1 MRIVLCDDNRLLC
14 EALADVL
21 QSRGHEV
28 VAIAVTADAG
38 ADAVA
43 AYRPDICVLDLRFP
57 GQPDGLTAAK
67 TIKDQFPGTRIL
79 ILSGSDETAAWS
91 QAVQIGV
98 DGLLRKDQNV
108 GQIADALDVIADG
121 GAVFDPTVSRRQG
134 TRPGSLDADRR
145 HDNGSVSTDQLTPR
159 EEEVLRRI
167 VAGQTTRQMA
177 TEMQVATST
186 LRSYIKNVLAKL
198 GAHSRLQAAAIGS
211 RRPPGR
217 RDNDRPRPID
227 PPGNPPR
234 NPPFLPAP
242 YSPSDV

>member
-21 QSRGHEV
+21 EARRHEV
-28 VAIAVTADAG
+28 VAIAVTASDGVA
-38 ADAVA
+38 AVE

-57 GQPDGLTAAK
+57 GKPDGITAAG
-67 TIKDQFPGTRIL
+67 TIKDQFPDTRIL
-79 ILSGSDETAAWS
+79 ILSGADETAAWS
-91 QAVQIGV
+91 RAIQIGV
-98 DGLLRKDQNV
+98 EGFLRKDQNV

-121 GAVFDPTVSRRQG
+121 GAVFDPTLSRRPASSPAERLND
-134 TRPGSLDADRR
+134 T
-145 HDNGSVSTDQLTPR
+145 TDLLTPR

-211 RRPPGR
+211 RRFPGR
-217 RDNDRPRPID
+217 PARTSDRTVKTKAKDRPRAAD
-227 PPGNPPR
+227 
-234 NPPFLPAP
+234 PPFLPAP